1 MKKVRVITGLT
12 IDEVAVPQQDQV
24 LWLANRPLMRF
35 TDNPELGVIPKE
47 VDLIVDRIATPIKH
61 YVEGKVNFELPAHL
75 QEYKDF
81 YIAVSPK
88 LDPILDKYLS
98 VLGDE
103 IRNFENRCNFFRE
116 EKNYLE
122 DMLHSARSENS
133 GLETNLRTIQSASLW
148 QRIKWVF
155 TGVKV

>member
-24 LWLANRPLMRF
+24 LWLANCPLMRF
-35 TDNPELGVIPKE
+35 TNPELGVMSKE
-47 VDLIVDRIATPIKH
+47 TDSLVDRVATPIKH

-98 VLGDE
+98 VLGEE
-103 IRNFENRCNFFRE
+103 IRNSEKLCKFFRE

-122 DMLHSARSENS
+122 DMLDSTRSENS